1 MVIDQFDQY
10 AQQNLPYVGL
20 SSSKD
25 FGFHQHMTEIQPIKV
40 VTVTLTHPVVMSRLC
55 NPHHVFGEFLFTN
68 CVPRQSSLK
77 YATLLD
83 NSRNS

>member
-40 VTVTLTHPVVMSRLC
+40 VTVTLTHPVVCDTAHALL
-55 NPHHVFGEFLFTN
+55 FLLFFLM
-68 CVPRQSSLK
+68 V
-77 YATLLD
+77 LLL
-83 NSRNS
+83 

>member
-40 VTVTLTHPVVMSRLC
+40 VTVTVTHPVV
-55 NPHHVFGEFLFTN
+55 
-68 CVPRQSSLK
+68 
-77 YATLLD
+77 
-83 NSRNS
+83 